1 MFTVNGA
8 SDYIAMLEDR
18 LKGDND
24 SWGILWWYVVSTKQ
38 GKVLY
43 PANNLVSNFGFDG
56 SGVHCGLVDS
66 FNSQFYNKT
75 ENNFAANELPDKILV
90 RPLDLFLLEEKL
102 RKKDGGIK
110 AFVKALGTKNKR
122 IGYLIELGIKVIN
135 TGIVLVVIVKF
146 LCRKLQGAKFVNA
159 KKDAVVVTLSIR
171 EGSELGPEAVIDN
184 NRMSPKYID
193 IAVPIAEAVY
203 FYTVTAGRLK

>member
-1 MFTVNGA
+1 M
-8 SDYIAMLEDR
+8 
-18 LKGDND
+18 
-24 SWGILWWYVVSTKQ
+24 VVCCFDKVK

-56 SGVHCGLVDS
+56 SGVHCGSVDS

-110 AFVKALGTKNKR
+110 AFVKALGSKNKQ
-122 IGYLIELGIKVIN
+122 IGYLIELVIKVIN
-135 TGIVLVVIVKF
+135 IGYSFSDHCKILMSKITKVPNLLMRKRKMRLVAAS
-146 LCRKLQGAKFVNA
+146 CRLG
-159 KKDAVVVTLSIR
+159 

-193 IAVPIAEAVY
+193 IANSIAEDVY
-203 FYTVTAGRLK
+203 FYTVMVGRLK